1 MGEQLSDASVVV
13 LRSLLTIIHN
23 AISNMDDCTLTAH
36 NSKATDHMRAAK
48 STELKRE
55 LEIAG
60 DVLAIY
66 IDNNTECDTVMMIS
80 ATQAMVD
87 NAFKHCT
94 ELCERVYA
102 FHA

>member
-1 MGEQLSDASVVV
+1 
-13 LRSLLTIIHN
+13 
-23 AISNMDDCTLTAH
+23 MDDCTLTAH
-36 NSKATDHMRAAK
+36 NSKATDPMHAAK

-60 DVLAIY
+60 DVLANY
-66 IDNNTECDTVMMIS
+66 IENNIEHDTVMMIS

-87 NAFKHCT
+87 KAFEHCT
-94 ELCERVYA
+94 QLCELVDA